1 MGIDERKHVLIKD
14 RFEDA
19 LVELAATQSVVKEL
33 AASVSEDKHKIAL
46 LHGGLEGA
54 IGQISK
60 TQGAID
66 QLQVHAS

>member
-1 MGIDERKHVLIKD
+1 MGIDDRRHVLVKD

-19 LVELAATQSVVKEL
+19 VVEIAATQSVVQEL

-46 LHGGLEGA
+46 LHGSLEGA

-60 TQGAID
+60 TQGAVD
-66 QLQVHAS
+66 QL

>member
-1 MGIDERKHVLIKD
+1 MGVDDRRHVLVKD

-19 LVELAATQSVVKEL
+19 VVEIAATQSAVRDL

-66 QLQVHAS
+66 

>member
-1 MGIDERKHVLIKD
+1 MGIDDRRHVLVKD

-19 LVELAATQSVVKEL
+19 VVEIAATQSAVQEL
-33 AASVSEDKHKIAL
+33 AALVSEDKHKISL

-60 TQGAID
+60 TQGAVD